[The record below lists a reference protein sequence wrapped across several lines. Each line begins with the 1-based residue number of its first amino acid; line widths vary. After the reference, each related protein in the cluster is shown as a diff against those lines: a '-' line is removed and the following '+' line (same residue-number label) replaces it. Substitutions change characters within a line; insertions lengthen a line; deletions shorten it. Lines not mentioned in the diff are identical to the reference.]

1 MTDEIYESMIQ
12 QRGREYRSDQI
23 KPYSHYRE
31 PIDASPGRLAGNS
44 RVWGDASP
52 EVQSRVIDELID
64 ASQRAGLSTR
74 ETAHVL
80 SIARQESGFNPDA
93 AAGTTSASGVG
104 QFVDKTGAGLTHHPI
119 NAGNRFDARA
129 GSDAL
134 VEHFIENRDL
144 ALRRGQGEEYIY
156 KYHHDGP
163 TRDYGGLGLS
173 NREIMPRLDAYEQ
186 FVTQQLSQRQQQ
198 PAQSGQQIEPSQA
211 QGTQAQS
218 TDARS
223 FNDVMRVMLPAQNGV
238 SPHMTSDYG
247 QRTLNGQPDHHGGVD
262 FNYVGGQNGINMR
275 HPIVR
280 SPVSGEVVYGDG
292 QGTYGTVK
300 IRDDQG
306 NLHEILHLDSR
317 SVRVTDPPTHVNAG
331 DPIGTMGGR
340 GPKGE
345 SQYAQHVHYQIK
357 DASGQ
362 TIDPERFWN
371 GRTVEGQSHGGTG
384 AATVSGAMA
393 DGVLRQRDR
402 GPEVTALQ
410 ETLNRLGYTGRDGQ
424 PLETRSG
431 VYGPNTHHA
440 VEEFQRRHGLKDVD
454 GIVGGQ
460 TRDALTAAATRPLM
474 SEATHPNHRLYA
486 EIARQLPPGT
496 CPEAAANITLQAV
509 ENGVTSVEKLSRV
522 DVRGSEV
529 FVTGTTPGDRVKV
542 DMQAP
547 TPTMQ
552 QMSDHTRDQSQ
563 EAARTQ
569 EQSEQQA
576 REAHTRVAFA

>member
-1 MTDEIYESMIQ
+1 MSDPRITRLVRTEGTNRTVELEDGSVVTRSGGSVSWRNNNPGNLKFEFAGSADRTVKNPRSREDALDAAQARYQGVVDLDQWGNAIFESYEAGRAAKIQ
-12 QRGREYRSDQI
+12 LLERRFSDQSVEQFL
-23 KPYSHYRE
+23 PQYSRADYSGSTNHRAQAAAIFAEGDRQGVDLRGKTVGSMTTQERE
-31 PIDASPGRLAGNS
+31 ALADGIRLFEG
-44 RVWGDASP
+44 W
-52 EVQSRVIDELID
+52 
-64 ASQRAGLSTR
+64 RAGEVSVVTPPSQTQST
-74 ETAHVL
+74 TPGQTVPSQPGA
-80 SIARQESGFNPDA
+80 NPRA
-93 AAGTTSASGVG
+93 AA
-104 QFVDKTGAGLTHHPI
+104 H
-119 NAGNRFDARA
+119 NAPGN
-129 GSDAL
+129 
-134 VEHFIENRDL
+134 
-144 ALRRGQGEEYIY
+144 
-156 KYHHDGP
+156 
-163 TRDYGGLGLS
+163 
-173 NREIMPRLDAYEQ
+173 
-186 FVTQQLSQRQQQ
+186 
-198 PAQSGQQIEPSQA
+198 
-211 QGTQAQS
+211 
-218 TDARS
+218 

-275 HPIVR
+275 HPTVR

-317 SVRVTDPPTHVNAG
+317 SVRVTNPPTHVNAG

-371 GRTVEGQSHGGTG
+371 GRTVEGHSRGGTG

-393 DGVLRQRDR
+393 DGVLRQSDR

-496 CPEAAANITLQAV
+496 CPEAAANITLQAM
-509 ENGVTSVEKLSRV
+509 ENGVTSVDKLSRV

>member
-1 MTDEIYESMIQ
+1 MSDPRITRLVRTEGTNRTVELEDGSVVTRSGGSVSWRNNNPGNLKFEFAGSADRTVKNPRSREDALDAAQARYQGVVDLDQWGNAIFESYEAGRAAKIQ
-12 QRGREYRSDQI
+12 LLERRFSDQSVEQFL
-23 KPYSHYRE
+23 PQYSRADYSGSTNHRAQAAAIFAEGDRQGVDLRGKTVGSMTTQERE
-31 PIDASPGRLAGNS
+31 ALADGIRLFEG
-44 RVWGDASP
+44 W
-52 EVQSRVIDELID
+52 
-64 ASQRAGLSTR
+64 RAGEVSVVTPPSQTQST
-74 ETAHVL
+74 TPGQTVPSQPGA
-80 SIARQESGFNPDA
+80 NPRA
-93 AAGTTSASGVG
+93 AA
-104 QFVDKTGAGLTHHPI
+104 H
-119 NAGNRFDARA
+119 NAPGN
-129 GSDAL
+129 
-134 VEHFIENRDL
+134 
-144 ALRRGQGEEYIY
+144 
-156 KYHHDGP
+156 
-163 TRDYGGLGLS
+163 
-173 NREIMPRLDAYEQ
+173 
-186 FVTQQLSQRQQQ
+186 
-198 PAQSGQQIEPSQA
+198 
-211 QGTQAQS
+211 
-218 TDARS
+218 

-275 HPIVR
+275 HPTVR

-317 SVRVTDPPTHVNAG
+317 SVRVTNPPTHVNAG

-371 GRTVEGQSHGGTG
+371 GRTVEGHSRGGTG

-393 DGVLRQRDR
+393 DGVLRQSDR

-496 CPEAAANITLQAV
+496 CPEAAANITLQAM
-509 ENGVTSVEKLSRV
+509 ENGVTSIDKLSRV

>member
-1 MTDEIYESMIQ
+1 MSDPRITRLVHTEGTNRTVELEDGSVVIRSGGSVSWRNNNPGNLKFEFAGSADRTVKNPRSREDALDAAQARYQGVVDLDQWGNAIFESYEAGRAAKIQ
-12 QRGREYRSDQI
+12 LLERRFSDQSVEQFL
-23 KPYSHYRE
+23 PQYSRADYSGSTNHRAQAAAIFAEGDRQGVDLRGKTVGSMTTQERE
-31 PIDASPGRLAGNS
+31 ALADGIRLFEG
-44 RVWGDASP
+44 W
-52 EVQSRVIDELID
+52 
-64 ASQRAGLSTR
+64 RAGEVS
-74 ETAHVL
+74 V
-80 SIARQESGFNPDA
+80 
-93 AAGTTSASGVG
+93 
-104 QFVDKTGAGLTHHPI
+104 
-119 NAGNRFDARA
+119 
-129 GSDAL
+129 
-134 VEHFIENRDL
+134 
-144 ALRRGQGEEYIY
+144 
-156 KYHHDGP
+156 
-163 TRDYGGLGLS
+163 
-173 NREIMPRLDAYEQ
+173 
-186 FVTQQLSQRQQQ
+186 VT
-198 PAQSGQQIEPSQA
+198 PPSQ
-211 QGTQAQS
+211 TQS
-218 TDARS
+218 TTLGQTAPSQPGANPRAVGHNTPGN

-275 HPIVR
+275 HPTVR

-317 SVRVTDPPTHVNAG
+317 SVRVTNPPTHVNAG

-431 VYGPNTHHA
+431 VYGPNTHYA

-474 SEATHPNHRLYA
+474 SEATHPNHRLYG

-496 CPEAAANITLQAV
+496 CPEAAANITLQAM
-509 ENGVTSVEKLSRV
+509 ENGVTSVDKLSRV